1 MFPNHAAQAVT
12 LDVTLQ
18 MYELIKPIQGL
29 CEKILYFCTPFELS
43 MEIQEYDFGEAIK
56 KVLKEQERSEAWLA
70 RKVHCDPGNF
80 NRILKKRSIDIDLLR
95 RISMVLG
102 YNFIREYAQVVEQQ
116 LLNGPAIS

>member
-1 MFPNHAAQAVT
+1 MKTTKLLATAVLTALCITLCTRCGHDSGSDEVQIKRFEKVLFGTAAND
-12 LDVTLQ
+12 L
-18 MYELIKPIQGL
+18 P
-29 CEKILYFCTPFELS
+29 
-43 MEIQEYDFGEAIK
+43 

-95 RISMVLG
+95 RISMVLA

-116 LLNGPAIS
+116 LTERPEES

>member
-1 MFPNHAAQAVT
+1 
-12 LDVTLQ
+12 
-18 MYELIKPIQGL
+18 
-29 CEKILYFCTPFELS
+29 

-56 KVLKEQERSEAWLA
+56 KVLKDQERSEAWLA